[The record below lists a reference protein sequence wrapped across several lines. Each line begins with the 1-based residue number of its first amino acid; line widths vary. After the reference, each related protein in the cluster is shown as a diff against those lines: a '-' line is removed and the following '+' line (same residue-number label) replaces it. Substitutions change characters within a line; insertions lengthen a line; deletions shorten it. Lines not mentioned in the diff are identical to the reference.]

1 MMGADIPMGRLAH
14 TAEIYLSTDICDLTN
29 PPLPQYIPIYRDI
42 HREGVAP
49 MSRFSLQEEVPEFAG
64 KVVAL
69 VTPKYGNHWRD
80 RVERLWTD
88 VQERGF
94 TERTN
99 STKKLYM
106 SKFRKGVRDALAEA
120 EPNAERLLR
129 VEAELM
135 EILRIDPE
143 ILSKLHQDYQA
154 KVKETNRD
162 LVLVPEWEWIVTM
175 LKHMLVHKDMELRV
189 IGLMG
194 LTGRRFREILQSGDF
209 EPVISETDR
218 GMVRQRW
225 LLTFKGQLKTKGGP
239 NTMSGRGFVIP
250 VLEEADKVLKAFRE
264 LRASP
269 KGREWMNAPEGVLKS
284 TLNNAFNKAL
294 TDSPIAKVWPDKAPL
309 SLKELRG
316 LYAEIAY
323 VNFGPRTTRGPYF
336 SRILGHSEEDETT
349 ALSYMRY
356 SLNTRGLEESME
368 EVNRLTMLREKRRDE
383 AIAAKGAD
391 AGDAPG
397 EAVID
402 DD

>member
-1 MMGADIPMGRLAH
+1 
-14 TAEIYLSTDICDLTN
+14 
-29 PPLPQYIPIYRDI
+29 
-42 HREGVAP
+42 

-194 LTGRRFREILQSGDF
+194 LTGR
-209 EPVISETDR
+209 
-218 GMVRQRW
+218 
-225 LLTFKGQLKTKGGP
+225 
-239 NTMSGRGFVIP
+239 
-250 VLEEADKVLKAFRE
+250 
-264 LRASP
+264 
-269 KGREWMNAPEGVLKS
+269 
-284 TLNNAFNKAL
+284 
-294 TDSPIAKVWPDKAPL
+294 
-309 SLKELRG
+309 
-316 LYAEIAY
+316 
-323 VNFGPRTTRGPYF
+323 
-336 SRILGHSEEDETT
+336 
-349 ALSYMRY
+349 
-356 SLNTRGLEESME
+356 
-368 EVNRLTMLREKRRDE
+368 
-383 AIAAKGAD
+383 
-391 AGDAPG
+391 
-397 EAVID
+397 
-402 DD
+402 